1 MICNMISD
9 RYRHENASKAIHVRN
24 APIPII
30 MGTTRGV
37 GAKILLIVFFTLT
50 SCVNDTD
57 IKSIP
62 RQPLNDVYVIAHR
75 GAHKNMPEN
84 SLPAYRK
91 AIDLGCDFVEIDVRT
106 TKDGRFVSMHNSGID
121 EYVQGSGGL
130 VSEMTFEEVKAL
142 DIGILIGPEWENTR
156 VPSFE
161 EILQLCKGKA
171 GIYLDLKAAP
181 VPDLIKIIK
190 QYNMERDVLWY
201 IPSDRVGEI
210 AELRTDCPDCI
221 LMPDPGKAENVISV
235 IERFDAKVLATDMG
249 ELDSIFIDNAHSHN
263 SIVIVDEDKGTEEE
277 WTRILEWHTDGI
289 QTDDPEKLIAF
300 LKKRKSH

>member
-1 MICNMISD
+1 MF
-9 RYRHENASKAIHVRN
+9 KARED
-24 APIPII
+24 
-30 MGTTRGV
+30 
-37 GAKILLIVFFTLT
+37 K
-50 SCVNDTD
+50 
-57 IKSIP
+57 
-62 RQPLNDVYVIAHR
+62 
-75 GAHKNMPEN
+75 
-84 SLPAYRK
+84 
-91 AIDLGCDFVEIDVRT
+91 
-106 TKDGRFVSMHNSGID
+106 
-121 EYVQGSGGL
+121 

-201 IPSDRVGEI
+201 IPSDRVDEI

-249 ELDSIFIDNAHSHN
+249 ELDSIFVDNAHSHN

-300 LKKRKSH
+300 LKSMEKTLEKLIFKS